1 MRTYNITPS
10 LVRTIESLYSKAS
23 SAVLLNGNIGDWF
36 RTSVGV
42 RQGCLLSPTLFN
54 IFLERIMTDALE
66 NFEGSVSIGGRNISN
81 LRFADDIDGIAG
93 SEEELKSLIGCL
105 DQSSSN
111 YGMEINADKTKLMTN
126 HHDGFQEEL
135 EVSGQKLGVVSSFK
149 YLGATISDVGSKPE
163 VLSRI
168 AQTMGAMAKLKPIW
182 NDGNISL
189 KSKIKLMNT
198 LVMSIFLYACET
210 WTLNASLEK
219 RILALEMRC
228 YRKIMNISYKDHVT
242 NERVRLLVH
251 TAVGKRDD
259 LLTIVKQRKLRWYGH
274 VSRSSGLTKTILQGT
289 VNGTRRRGRQRK
301 RWEDNIKDWTG
312 LSFATTQ
319 RAAEDRSTWRRVIH
333 EASVAPL
340 RPPRLRDSCN
350 R

>member
-1 MRTYNITPS
+1 
-10 LVRTIESLYSKAS
+10 
-23 SAVLLNGNIGDWF
+23 
-36 RTSVGV
+36 
-42 RQGCLLSPTLFN
+42 
-54 IFLERIMTDALE
+54 MTDALE
-66 NFEGSVSIGGRNISN
+66 NFEGSVSIGGRKISN

-111 YGMEINADKTKLMTN
+111 YGMEISADKTKLMTN

-219 RILALEMRC
+219 KDPCSRNEM
-228 YRKIMNISYKDHVT
+228 
-242 NERVRLLVH
+242 
-251 TAVGKRDD
+251 
-259 LLTIVKQRKLRWYGH
+259 
-274 VSRSSGLTKTILQGT
+274 LQE
-289 VNGTRRRGRQRK
+289 N
-301 RWEDNIKDWTG
+301 
-312 LSFATTQ
+312 
-319 RAAEDRSTWRRVIH
+319 H
-333 EASVAPL
+333 EHL
-340 RPPRLRDSCN
+340 I
-350 R
+350 